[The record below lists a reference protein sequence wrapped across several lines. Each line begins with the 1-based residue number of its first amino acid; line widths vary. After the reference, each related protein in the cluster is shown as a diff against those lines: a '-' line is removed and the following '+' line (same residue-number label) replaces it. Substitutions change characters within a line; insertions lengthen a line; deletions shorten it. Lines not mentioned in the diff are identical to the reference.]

1 MHLLSSSKV
10 VLLGDVEVDLD
21 MGALL
26 GCRQTDALPK
36 FLTILLDS
44 KLYRA
49 EHGVKRAALDS
60 SDIEQAQLFYAIGL
74 EALVRHQVV
83 DVFWTEH
90 QDVPLVAPPHITLI
104 YTELQLV
111 KEAHVAI
118 VGKPGYCALLFNFFF
133 LRWSARFLFFSQL

>member
-1 MHLLSSSKV
+1 MHLLSSSQV

-26 GCRQTDALPK
+26 GCRQTDGLPK
-36 FLTILLDS
+36 FLTVLLDS
-44 KLYRA
+44 KLYRG
-49 EHGVKRAALDS
+49 EHSVKRTAFNS
-60 SDIEQAQLFYAIGL
+60 SDIEQAQLFYSISL

-104 YTELQLV
+104 YTQL
-111 KEAHVAI
+111 
-118 VGKPGYCALLFNFFF
+118 
-133 LRWSARFLFFSQL
+133 